1 MVQKILMESL
11 EIVGAELDRIQD
23 DTDLIQ
29 DLELDSIAIVDLLMI
44 LEEKLQIQV
53 KDMTEFVSCL
63 KSFSELTNYLEVLVS
78 MKGGDD
84 IAEPA
89 ERNG

>member
-44 LEEKLQIQV
+44 LEEKLQIQI
-53 KDMTEFVSCL
+53 KDMTEFVSCF
-63 KSFSELTNYLEVLVS
+63 KSFS
-78 MKGGDD
+78 
-84 IAEPA
+84 
-89 ERNG
+89 